1 MTVQSEPAF
10 VIKNNGPGVG
20 RIVVIV
26 QQPADA
32 VSQLEDLMPPC
43 LHRRRRVREHGS
55 RPGTLGAEGPGR
67 PVRWQAFRFARNE
80 ALAHVAA
87 FAPVL
92 PAFLLLCPLC
102 ALRFPIWSGQR
113 RGC

>member
-1 MTVQSEPAF
+1 MTVQLKPTF
-10 VIKNNGPGVG
+10 IIKSNGSGVG
-20 RIVVIV
+20 GIVVIV

-43 LHRRRRVREHGS
+43 LHRRRVRGHGS

-67 PVRWQAFRFARNE
+67 PVRWQAFWFARNE
-80 ALAHVAA
+80 ALAHVAT

-92 PAFLLLCPLC
+92 PAFLLSGSPY
-102 ALRFPIWSGQR
+102 ALRLPVPRGQH
-113 RGC
+113 GGY

>member
-10 VIKNNGPGVG
+10 AIKNNGPGVG

-43 LHRRRRVREHGS
+43 LHRRRVRGHGS

-80 ALAHVAA
+80 ALAYVAA

>member
-10 VIKNNGPGVG
+10 AIKSNGSGVG
-20 RIVVIV
+20 GIVVIV

-43 LHRRRRVREHGS
+43 LHRRRVRGHGS

-102 ALRFPIWSGQR
+102 SLRFPIWSGQR